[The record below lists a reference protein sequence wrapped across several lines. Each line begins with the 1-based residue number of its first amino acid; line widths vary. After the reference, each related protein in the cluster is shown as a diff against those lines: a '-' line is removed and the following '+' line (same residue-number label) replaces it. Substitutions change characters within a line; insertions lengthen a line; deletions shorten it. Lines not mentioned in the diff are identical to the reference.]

1 MIAAL
6 PLPYPFDTVAMQ
18 RALLACVAVGAF
30 APTIG
35 AFLVQKRLSLV
46 GDGVGHVAFAGR
58 RAGLL
63 LGVAPVWTA
72 LAFAVAGAIGVEL
85 LRAKK
90 KVAGDLAL
98 ALFFY
103 AGIAL
108 GVVFATKAGADDL
121 ETPYLFGDPL
131 TMTAASLAAVVV
143 IGGIVAI
150 GVWSLRR
157 GAVRDRDGRGWAR
170 AEGLPVDT
178 LDVVLAGLTAA
189 VIVAGMKVVGLL
201 LVAALMVLPVASAQL
216 LGALLP
222 AHGPARGR
230 DRRGQRVRRPHHR
243 AGTGS
248 VDRRLHRARG
258 GRRLHGREPGAPI
271 APGGG
276 GEPGMSVDL
285 DDTVE
290 ARLRDAG
297 QRYTP
302 QRRGLLSIS
311 WRRRRAP
318 CRSRRS
324 SRQR

>member
-1 MIAAL
+1 MIGAL

-46 GDGVGHVAFAGR
+46 GDGVGHVAFAGVGL
-58 RAGLL
+58 GLL
-63 LGVAPVWTA
+63 LGIAPVWTA
-72 LAFAVAGAIGVEL
+72 LGFAVAGAIGVEL

-90 KVAGDLAL
+90 KIAGDLAL

-121 ETPYLFGDPL
+121 EIYLFGDPL

-143 IGGIVAI
+143 IGGIVAV

-157 GAVRDRDGRGWAR
+157 VLFAIVTDEAWAR

-178 LDVVLAGLTAA
+178 LGVTLAGLTAA

-216 LGALLP
+216 LAHSFRRTVLLAAGIGAASAFVGLII
-222 AHGPARGR
+222 GR
-230 DRRGQRVRRPHHR
+230 VLG
-243 AGTGS
+243 
-248 VDRRLHRARG
+248 
-258 GRRLHGREPGAPI
+258 
-271 APGGG
+271 
-276 GEPGMSVDL
+276 
-285 DDTVE
+285 
-290 ARLRDAG
+290 
-297 QRYTP
+297 
-302 QRRGLLSIS
+302 LSIS
-311 WRRRRAP
+311 GCIVLVAAAVFTVA
-318 CRSRRS
+318 SLVRRS
-324 SRQR
+324 LPAAVESQV